1 MTSRTRLAT
10 ALVAAALALSACS
23 SGGSDRSGPSTSAGQ
38 QATSTTEASA
48 GSGSG
53 APTDSTAKDGGG
65 GDTAEVSSV
74 GTFGVGMA
82 SFDFDDP
89 SRQTPANGSAPAHP
103 GRHLVGLV
111 WYPSTGKAPGGDK
124 VPEAT
129 EGVAAHAGRFPLVI
143 FSHGVTGK
151 ATFYNQ
157 ILRAWASAGYVVV
170 APDYPLSNLD
180 APGGPTVSDVGQQ
193 PGDASFVLDQF
204 LGDAKPA
211 KELPA
216 PLAKVAD
223 HIDGDHIAAVG
234 HSLGAITSL
243 GLGYATCCTDD
254 RIDAVAEFAGI
265 VLPLQQ
271 KPSPDPK
278 VTDRPLLI
286 IHGDRDGTVGY
297 ANGQAAF
304 KDVEVPRWFITLPG
318 GGHIPPYLAGRSGP
332 QATLV
337 VDATLDFLDA
347 ELKGDPDGIDRM
359 EALVTE
365 AGPKVAT
372 IESAG

>member
-10 ALVAAALALSACS
+10 AVVAAVLALSACS

-38 QATSTTEASA
+38 QATSTTEAPA

-53 APTDSTAKDGGG
+53 APADSTTSSTTKDGGG

-82 SFDFDDP
+82 SFDFEDP
-89 SRQTPANGSAPAHP
+89 SRQTPANGSAAAHP
-103 GRHLVGLV
+103 GRQLVGLV

-124 VPEAT
+124 VPEAA
-129 EGVAAHAGRFPLVI
+129 EGAAAHTGRFPLVI

-157 ILRAWASAGYVVV
+157 VLRAWASAGYVVV

-204 LGDAKPA
+204 LGDAKSA

-254 RIDAVAEFAGI
+254 RIDAVA
-265 VLPLQQ
+265 
-271 KPSPDPK
+271 
-278 VTDRPLLI
+278 
-286 IHGDRDGTVGY
+286 
-297 ANGQAAF
+297 
-304 KDVEVPRWFITLPG
+304 
-318 GGHIPPYLAGRSGP
+318 
-332 QATLV
+332 
-337 VDATLDFLDA
+337 
-347 ELKGDPDGIDRM
+347 
-359 EALVTE
+359 
-365 AGPKVAT
+365 
-372 IESAG
+372 